1 MKINIEVCEGKKFDT
16 EKVKKY
22 VKPFFWFGAFRCV
35 NGAVNNICRPT
46 RNIGF
51 IFNAIVSGEVATLLT
66 AMVFKKDEEE
76 TRVKDDL
83 GEREEVKETAETD
96 DGTKDWKEVEEVIK
110 NADTVGSAE

>member
-22 VKPFFWFGAFRCV
+22 VKPFFWFGTFRCV

-76 TRVKDDL
+76 TK
-83 GEREEVKETAETD
+83 EEVKETAEAD
-96 DGTKDWKEVEEVIK
+96 DGTKDWKEVEEVVK